1 MHRATPLNTSFRAY
15 SAGGARTMIHSID
28 DGKLMQEMG
37 GNFMKGE
44 TRDKVESPQNYG
56 FTSVV
61 RAATKDAQ
69 GAIKEAAEGFI
80 SFIGGNRSFPVCAM
94 MDDRRYRLKELKSG
108 DVAMFDHLQHQLHFN
123 NDGIFITGRT
133 DKKMKFQLSPPPQQ
147 QGGSGSSGSSGG
159 QRDATGDQSGGSSG
173 SSNSSSNKGQKQ
185 RYDQDSKKH
194 LEITNDT
201 TNLVHDQTINYKTGS
216 HLFSSSGGA
225 TRSGGPL
232 VQIFGDK
239 FTAGLGHFMK
249 QVIAAPPTSPMH
261 LTTKGYVD
269 SIFAAL
275 GINIPQLPSL
285 PMPPLPPGVTLP
297 PGFTLPSSGEA
308 SAVEPSVRV
317 SLEARLSALERRVA
331 ELESTRGNRHS

>member
-15 SAGGARTMIHSID
+15 SSGGARTMIHSID
-28 DGKLMQEMG
+28 DAKLMQEMG

-94 MDDRRYRLKELKSG
+94 MDDRRFRLKELKSG
-108 DVAMFDHLQHQLHFN
+108 DVAMFDYLQHQLHFN

-133 DKKMKFQLSPPPQQ
+133 DKKLKFQLAEPPQDNQ
-147 QGGSGSSGSSGG
+147 QQQSKSATQTDSSSGSGSSASSSGQG
-159 QRDATGDQSGGSSG
+159 
-173 SSNSSSNKGQKQ
+173 KGQKK
-185 RYDQDSKKH
+185 RYDKTTKQY
-194 LEITNDT
+194 LEITKDN
-201 TNLVHDQTINYKTGS
+201 TNLVHDQTINYKTGV
-216 HLFSSSGGA
+216 HNFQPPSSSA
-225 TRSGGPL
+225 ARSGGPL

-261 LTTKGYVD
+261 LATKGYID

-275 GINIPQLPSL
+275 GITIPALPAL

-297 PGFTLPSSGEA
+297 PGITLPLPGEA
-308 SAVEPSVRV
+308 SVVEPPMPK

-331 ELESTRGNRHS
+331 ELEKARGIRHS